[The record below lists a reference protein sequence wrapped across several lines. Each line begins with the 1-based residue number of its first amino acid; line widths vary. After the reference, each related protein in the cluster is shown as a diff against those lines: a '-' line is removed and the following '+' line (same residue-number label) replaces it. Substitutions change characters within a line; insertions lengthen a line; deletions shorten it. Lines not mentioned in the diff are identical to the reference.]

1 MKRLLSIILA
11 LAMLIEPVGV
21 IFCFA
26 AGRTPEEVHMDLI
39 RLMNEQEL
47 GKVRV
52 IATLL
57 IDGTMNIQIAYF
69 DRDGRFIKNVDVK
82 EEDYEDLEKEIQGAE
97 VLGKLRGLNL
107 SVAQIIYEVYVKGNS
122 DVNIYYLDSIGRIKC
137 TEYEN

>member
-1 MKRLLSIILA
+1 
-11 LAMLIEPVGV
+11 MLIEPVGV

-137 TEYEN
+137 TER

>member
-1 MKRLLSIILA
+1 
-11 LAMLIEPVGV
+11 MLIAPVGV
-21 IFCFA
+21 VSCFS

-39 RLMNEQEL
+39 RLMNEQDL

-57 IDGTMNIQIAYF
+57 INGTMNIQVAYF

-82 EEDYEDLEKEIQGAE
+82 EEDYEDLEKELQGAE
-97 VLGKLRGLNL
+97 VLEKLRGLNL

-137 TEYEN
+137 TEYED